1 MPRQSSKGRSG
12 SIRHKLIN
20 PASALQS
27 SPESV
32 LTLIELGAILLGLG
46 VTAFLAYRLKF
57 SVVPFYLLIGLFLG
71 RGGVFPLELSED
83 FLNTGAQLGAIA
95 LLLMLGLEYS
105 GRELIG
111 AFLERRSVGVI
122 DFAANFIPGAIA
134 AFFLGWGVSG
144 ALVLG
149 GITFV
154 SSSGIAAQL
163 IKDTGWSKSELARRV
178 TSVLVF
184 EDMLLAPYLPLLTAM
199 ILNLGVLA
207 GLVSVSIALLIT
219 GLVLLISTRQQ
230 NALAKLLSTSSP
242 GGLLLTVFGSAMLAA
257 GLAEQVGFSSAV
269 AAFLVGLLLTG
280 EVASAVRLR
289 LSPLRDL
296 FAAIFFVFFGLSIDP
311 VSVWTSLPLGFL
323 LAVLGAA
330 GKLATGWAT
339 TRGMSGRDYWLR
351 AAAYLTPRGE
361 FSLVIAGL
369 ASVAWFAEN
378 LASITLTY
386 VLVTTVI
393 SSVALKILS
402 SKFESV

>member
-1 MPRQSSKGRSG
+1 MNV
-12 SIRHKLIN
+12 LT
-20 PASALQS
+20 AVAS
-27 SPESV
+27 SPTSI
-32 LTLIELGAILLGLG
+32 LTLIELGAMLLGLG
-46 VTAFLAYRLKF
+46 ITAFVAHRLKF

-71 RGGVFPLELSED
+71 KGGFFPLELSED

-111 AFLERRSVGVI
+111 AFLERRSVGPI
-122 DFAANFIPGAIA
+122 DILANFVPGAIIGLL
-134 AFFLGWGVSG
+134 LGWGILG

-163 IKDTGWSKSELARRV
+163 IKDTGWRQSELAKRV

-184 EDMLLAPYLPLLTAM
+184 EDIMLAPYLPMLTAM
-199 ILNLGVLA
+199 VLNLGVIA
-207 GLVSVSIALLIT
+207 GVVSISIALTIT
-219 GLVLLISTRQQ
+219 GVVLLIATRQQ
-230 NALAKLLSTSSP
+230 NALAKVMSVSSQ
-242 GGLLLTVFGSAMLAA
+242 GGLLLTVFGSALLAA
-257 GLAEQVGFSSAV
+257 GVAESVGFSSAV

-280 EVASAVRLR
+280 EVAAAARIR

-311 VSVWTSLPLGFL
+311 AAVWAALPLGVL

-339 TRGMSGRDYWLR
+339 TRGMNDQLAWLR
-351 AAAYLTPRGE
+351 AAAFLTPRGE
-361 FSLVIAGL
+361 FSLVIAGI
-369 ASVAWFAEN
+369 ASVAWFGEN
-378 LASITLTY
+378 LAAITLAY

-393 SSVALKILS
+393 SSIALKLLS
-402 SKFESV
+402 SKLATA

>member
-1 MPRQSSKGRSG
+1 MNALTAVATSPN
-12 SIRHKLIN
+12 SI
-20 PASALQS
+20 
-27 SPESV
+27 
-32 LTLIELGAILLGLG
+32 LTLIELGAMLLGLG
-46 VTAFLAYRLKF
+46 ITAFVAHRLKF

-71 RGGVFPLELSED
+71 KGGFFPLELSED

-111 AFLERRSVGVI
+111 AFLERRSVGPI
-122 DFAANFIPGAIA
+122 DILANFVPGAIIGLL
-134 AFFLGWGVSG
+134 LGWGILG

-163 IKDTGWSKSELARRV
+163 IKDTGWRQSELAKRV

-184 EDMLLAPYLPLLTAM
+184 EDIMLAPYLPLLTAM
-199 ILNLGVLA
+199 VLNLGVIA
-207 GLVSVSIALLIT
+207 GVVSISIALTIT
-219 GLVLLISTRQQ
+219 GVVLLIATRQQ
-230 NALAKLLSTSSP
+230 NALAKVMSVSSQ
-242 GGLLLTVFGSAMLAA
+242 GGLLLTVFGSALLAA
-257 GLAEQVGFSSAV
+257 GVAESVGFSSAV

-280 EVASAVRLR
+280 EVAAAARIR

-311 VSVWTSLPLGFL
+311 SAVWQALPLGIL

-339 TRGMSGRDYWLR
+339 TRGMNDQLAWLR
-351 AAAYLTPRGE
+351 AAAFLTPRGE
-361 FSLVIAGL
+361 FSLVIAGI
-369 ASVAWFAEN
+369 ASVAWFGEN
-378 LASITLTY
+378 LAAITLAY

-393 SSVALKILS
+393 SSIALKLLS
-402 SKFESV
+402 SKLATA

>member
-1 MPRQSSKGRSG
+1 MSPLAAVQG
-12 SIRHKLIN
+12 
-20 PASALQS
+20 
-27 SPESV
+27 SPESI
-32 LTLIELGAILLGLG
+32 LTLIELGAMLLGLG
-46 VTAFLAYRLKF
+46 ITAFIAHRLKF

-71 RGGVFPLELSED
+71 KGGVFPVELSED

-111 AFLERRSVGVI
+111 AFMERRSVGIVDI
-122 DFAANFIPGAIA
+122 LANFVPGAIIGLL
-134 AFFLGWGVSG
+134 LGWGVLG

-163 IKDTGWSKSELARRV
+163 IKDTGWRQSELAKRV

-184 EDMLLAPYLPLLTAM
+184 EDIMLAPYLPLLTAVV
-199 ILNLGVLA
+199 LNLGVIA
-207 GLVSVSIALLIT
+207 GVVSISIALTIT
-219 GLVLLISTRQQ
+219 GVVLLIATREQ
-230 NALAKLLSTSSP
+230 NALAKVVSINSP
-242 GGLLLTVFGSAMLAA
+242 GGLLLTVFGSALLAA
-257 GLAEQVGFSSAV
+257 GVAESVGFSSAV

-280 EVASAVRLR
+280 EVAAAARLR

-296 FAAIFFVFFGLSIDP
+296 FAAIFFVFFGLAIDP
-311 VSVWTSLPLGFL
+311 SAVWAALPLGAL

-339 TRGMSGRDYWLR
+339 TRGMTDQLSWLR
-351 AAAYLTPRGE
+351 AAAFLTPRGE
-361 FSLVIAGL
+361 FSLVIAGI
-369 ASVAWFAEN
+369 ASVAWFGEN
-378 LASITLTY
+378 LAAITLSY

-393 SSVALKILS
+393 SSVALKFLS
-402 SKFESV
+402 SRLESA

>member
-1 MPRQSSKGRSG
+1 MNV
-12 SIRHKLIN
+12 LT
-20 PASALQS
+20 AVAS
-27 SPESV
+27 SPTSI
-32 LTLIELGAILLGLG
+32 LTLIELGAMLLGLG
-46 VTAFLAYRLKF
+46 ITAFVAHRLKF

-71 RGGVFPLELSED
+71 KGGFFPLELSED

-111 AFLERRSVGVI
+111 AFLERRSVGPI
-122 DFAANFIPGAIA
+122 DILANFVPGAIIGLL
-134 AFFLGWGVSG
+134 LGWGMLG

-163 IKDTGWSKSELARRV
+163 IKDTGWRQSELAKRV

-184 EDMLLAPYLPLLTAM
+184 EDIMLAPYLPLLTAM
-199 ILNLGVLA
+199 VLNLGVIA
-207 GLVSVSIALLIT
+207 GVVSISIALTIT
-219 GLVLLISTRQQ
+219 GVVLLIATRQQ
-230 NALAKLLSTSSP
+230 NALAKIMSVSSQ
-242 GGLLLTVFGSAMLAA
+242 GGLLLTVFGSALLAA
-257 GLAEQVGFSSAV
+257 GVAESVGFSSAV

-280 EVASAVRLR
+280 EVAAAARIR

-311 VSVWTSLPLGFL
+311 AAVWAALPLGVL

-339 TRGMSGRDYWLR
+339 TRGMNDQLAWLR
-351 AAAYLTPRGE
+351 AAAFLTPRGE
-361 FSLVIAGL
+361 FSLVIAGI
-369 ASVAWFAEN
+369 ASVTWFGEN
-378 LASITLTY
+378 LAAITLAY

-393 SSVALKILS
+393 SSTALKLLS
-402 SKFESV
+402 SKLATV

>member
-1 MPRQSSKGRSG
+1 MNV
-12 SIRHKLIN
+12 LT
-20 PASALQS
+20 AVAS
-27 SPESV
+27 SPTSI
-32 LTLIELGAILLGLG
+32 LTLIELGAMLLGLG
-46 VTAFLAYRLKF
+46 ITAFVAHRLKF

-71 RGGVFPLELSED
+71 KGGFFPLELSED

-111 AFLERRSVGVI
+111 AFLERRSVGPI
-122 DFAANFIPGAIA
+122 DILANFVPGAIIGLL
-134 AFFLGWGVSG
+134 LGWGMLG

-163 IKDTGWSKSELARRV
+163 IKDTGWRQSELAKRV

-184 EDMLLAPYLPLLTAM
+184 EDIMLAPYLPLLTAM
-199 ILNLGVLA
+199 VLNLGVIA
-207 GLVSVSIALLIT
+207 GVVSISIALTIT
-219 GLVLLISTRQQ
+219 GIVLLIATRQQ
-230 NALAKLLSTSSP
+230 NALAKIMSVSSQ
-242 GGLLLTVFGSAMLAA
+242 GGLLLTVFGSALLAA
-257 GLAEQVGFSSAV
+257 GVAESVGFSSAV

-280 EVASAVRLR
+280 EVAAAVRIR

-311 VSVWTSLPLGFL
+311 AAVWAALPLGVL

-339 TRGMSGRDYWLR
+339 TRGMNDQLAWLR
-351 AAAYLTPRGE
+351 AAAFLTPRGE
-361 FSLVIAGL
+361 FSLVIAGI
-369 ASVAWFAEN
+369 ASVTWFGEN
-378 LASITLTY
+378 LAAITLAY

-393 SSVALKILS
+393 SSTALKLLS
-402 SKFESV
+402 SKLATA

>member
-1 MPRQSSKGRSG
+1 MNV
-12 SIRHKLIN
+12 LT
-20 PASALQS
+20 AVAS
-27 SPESV
+27 SPTSI
-32 LTLIELGAILLGLG
+32 LTLIELGAMLLGLG
-46 VTAFLAYRLKF
+46 ITAFVAHRLKF

-71 RGGVFPLELSED
+71 KGGFFPLELSED

-111 AFLERRSVGVI
+111 AFLERRSVGPI
-122 DFAANFIPGAIA
+122 DILANFVPGAIIGLL
-134 AFFLGWGVSG
+134 LGWGILG

-163 IKDTGWSKSELARRV
+163 IKDTGWRQSELAKRV

-184 EDMLLAPYLPLLTAM
+184 EDIMLAPYLPLLTAM
-199 ILNLGVLA
+199 VLNLGVIA
-207 GLVSVSIALLIT
+207 GVVSISIALTIT
-219 GLVLLISTRQQ
+219 GVVLLIATRQQ
-230 NALAKLLSTSSP
+230 NALAKVMSVSSQ
-242 GGLLLTVFGSAMLAA
+242 GGLLLTVFGSALLAA
-257 GLAEQVGFSSAV
+257 GVAESVGFSSAV

-280 EVASAVRLR
+280 EVAAAARIR

-311 VSVWTSLPLGFL
+311 TAVWAALPLGVL

-339 TRGMSGRDYWLR
+339 TRGMNDQLAWLR
-351 AAAYLTPRGE
+351 AAAFLTPRGE
-361 FSLVIAGL
+361 FSLVIAGI
-369 ASVAWFAEN
+369 ASVTWFGEN
-378 LASITLTY
+378 LAAITLAY

-393 SSVALKILS
+393 SSIALKLLS
-402 SKFESV
+402 SKLATA

>member
-1 MPRQSSKGRSG
+1 MNVLTAVS
-12 SIRHKLIN
+12 
-20 PASALQS
+20 S
-27 SPESV
+27 SPTSI
-32 LTLIELGAILLGLG
+32 LTLIELGAMLLGLG
-46 VTAFLAYRLKF
+46 ITAFVAHRLKF

-71 RGGVFPLELSED
+71 KGGFFPLELSED

-111 AFLERRSVGVI
+111 AFLERRSVGPI
-122 DFAANFIPGAIA
+122 DILANFVPGAIIGLL
-134 AFFLGWGVSG
+134 LGWGILG

-163 IKDTGWSKSELARRV
+163 IKDTGWRQSELAKRV
-178 TSVLVF
+178 TAVLVF
-184 EDMLLAPYLPLLTAM
+184 EDIMLAPYLPLLTAM
-199 ILNLGVLA
+199 VLNLGVIA
-207 GLVSVSIALLIT
+207 GVVSISIALTIT
-219 GLVLLISTRQQ
+219 GIVLLIATRQQ
-230 NALAKLLSTSSP
+230 NALAKVMSVSSQ
-242 GGLLLTVFGSAMLAA
+242 GLLLTVFGSALLAA
-257 GLAEQVGFSSAV
+257 GLAESVGFSSAV

-280 EVASAVRLR
+280 EVAAAVRIR

-311 VSVWTSLPLGFL
+311 AAVWAALPLGVL

-339 TRGMSGRDYWLR
+339 TRGMNDQLAWLR
-351 AAAYLTPRGE
+351 AAAFLTPRGE
-361 FSLVIAGL
+361 FSLVIAGI
-369 ASVAWFAEN
+369 ASVTWFGEN
-378 LASITLTY
+378 LAAITLAY

-393 SSVALKILS
+393 SSTALKLLS
-402 SKFESV
+402 SKLATA

>member
-1 MPRQSSKGRSG
+1 MNV
-12 SIRHKLIN
+12 LT
-20 PASALQS
+20 AVAS
-27 SPESV
+27 SPTSI
-32 LTLIELGAILLGLG
+32 LTLIELGAMLLGLG
-46 VTAFLAYRLKF
+46 ITAFVAHRLKF

-71 RGGVFPLELSED
+71 KGGFFPLELSED

-111 AFLERRSVGVI
+111 AFLERRSVGPI
-122 DFAANFIPGAIA
+122 DILANFVPGAIIGLL
-134 AFFLGWGVSG
+134 LGWGMLG

-163 IKDTGWSKSELARRV
+163 IKDTGWRQSELAKRV

-184 EDMLLAPYLPLLTAM
+184 EDIMLAPYLPLLTAM
-199 ILNLGVLA
+199 VLNLGVIA
-207 GLVSVSIALLIT
+207 GVVSISIALTIT
-219 GLVLLISTRQQ
+219 GIVLLIATRQQ
-230 NALAKLLSTSSP
+230 NALAKVMSVSSQ
-242 GGLLLTVFGSAMLAA
+242 GLLLTVFGSALLAA
-257 GLAEQVGFSSAV
+257 GLAESVGFSSAV

-280 EVASAVRLR
+280 EVAAAVRIR

-311 VSVWTSLPLGFL
+311 AAVWAALPLGVL

-339 TRGMSGRDYWLR
+339 TRGMNDQLAWLR
-351 AAAYLTPRGE
+351 AAAFLTPRGE
-361 FSLVIAGL
+361 FSLVIAGI
-369 ASVAWFAEN
+369 ASVTWFGEN
-378 LASITLTY
+378 LAAITLAY

-393 SSVALKILS
+393 SSTALKLLS
-402 SKFESV
+402 SKLATA

>member
-1 MPRQSSKGRSG
+1 MNVLTAVS
-12 SIRHKLIN
+12 
-20 PASALQS
+20 S
-27 SPESV
+27 SPTSI
-32 LTLIELGAILLGLG
+32 LTLIELGAMLLGLG
-46 VTAFLAYRLKF
+46 ITAFVAHRLKF

-71 RGGVFPLELSED
+71 KGGFFPLELSED

-111 AFLERRSVGVI
+111 AFLERRSVGPI
-122 DFAANFIPGAIA
+122 DILANFVPGAIIGLL
-134 AFFLGWGVSG
+134 LGWGILG

-163 IKDTGWSKSELARRV
+163 IKDTGWRQSELAKRV
-178 TSVLVF
+178 TAVLVF
-184 EDMLLAPYLPLLTAM
+184 EDIMLAPYLPLLTAM
-199 ILNLGVLA
+199 VLNLGVIA
-207 GLVSVSIALLIT
+207 GVVSISIALTIT
-219 GLVLLISTRQQ
+219 GLVLLIATRQQ
-230 NALAKLLSTSSP
+230 NALAKVMSVSSQ
-242 GGLLLTVFGSAMLAA
+242 GLLLTVFGSALLAA
-257 GLAEQVGFSSAV
+257 GLAESVGFSSAV

-280 EVASAVRLR
+280 EVAAAVRIR

-311 VSVWTSLPLGFL
+311 AAVWAALPLGVL

-339 TRGMSGRDYWLR
+339 TRGMNDQLAWLR
-351 AAAYLTPRGE
+351 AAAFLTPRGE
-361 FSLVIAGL
+361 FSLVIAGI
-369 ASVAWFAEN
+369 ASVTWFGEN
-378 LASITLTY
+378 LAAITLAY

-393 SSVALKILS
+393 SSTALKLLS
-402 SKFESV
+402 SKLATA

>member
-1 MPRQSSKGRSG
+1 MNV
-12 SIRHKLIN
+12 LT
-20 PASALQS
+20 AVAS
-27 SPESV
+27 SPTSI
-32 LTLIELGAILLGLG
+32 LTLIELGAMLLGLG
-46 VTAFLAYRLKF
+46 ITAFVAHRLKF

-71 RGGVFPLELSED
+71 KGGFFPLELSED

-111 AFLERRSVGVI
+111 AFLERRSVGPI
-122 DFAANFIPGAIA
+122 DILANFVPGAIIGLL
-134 AFFLGWGVSG
+134 LGWGILG

-163 IKDTGWSKSELARRV
+163 IKDTGWRQSELAKRV
-178 TSVLVF
+178 TAVLVF
-184 EDMLLAPYLPLLTAM
+184 EDIMLAPYLPLLTAM
-199 ILNLGVLA
+199 VLNLGVIA
-207 GLVSVSIALLIT
+207 GVVSISIALTIT
-219 GLVLLISTRQQ
+219 GIVLLIATRQQ
-230 NALAKLLSTSSP
+230 NALAKVMSVSSQ
-242 GGLLLTVFGSAMLAA
+242 GLLLTVFGSALLAA
-257 GLAEQVGFSSAV
+257 GLAESVGFSSAV

-280 EVASAVRLR
+280 EVAAAVRIR

-311 VSVWTSLPLGFL
+311 AAVWAALPLGVL

-339 TRGMSGRDYWLR
+339 TRGMNDQLAWLR
-351 AAAYLTPRGE
+351 AAAFLTPRGE
-361 FSLVIAGL
+361 FSLVIAGI
-369 ASVAWFAEN
+369 ASVTWFGEN
-378 LASITLTY
+378 LAAITLAY

-393 SSVALKILS
+393 SSTALKLLS
-402 SKFESV
+402 SKLATA

>member
-1 MPRQSSKGRSG
+1 MNV
-12 SIRHKLIN
+12 LT
-20 PASALQS
+20 AVAS
-27 SPESV
+27 SPTSI
-32 LTLIELGAILLGLG
+32 LTLIELGAMLLGLG
-46 VTAFLAYRLKF
+46 ITAFVAHSLKF

-71 RGGVFPLELSED
+71 KGGFFPLELSED

-111 AFLERRSVGVI
+111 AFLERRSVGPI
-122 DFAANFIPGAIA
+122 DILANFVPGAIIGLL
-134 AFFLGWGVSG
+134 LGWGMLG

-163 IKDTGWSKSELARRV
+163 IKDTGWRQSELAKRV

-184 EDMLLAPYLPLLTAM
+184 EDIMLAPYLPLLTAM
-199 ILNLGVLA
+199 VLNLGVIA
-207 GLVSVSIALLIT
+207 GVVSISIALTIT
-219 GLVLLISTRQQ
+219 GFVLLIATRQQ
-230 NALAKLLSTSSP
+230 NALAKIMSVSSQ
-242 GGLLLTVFGSAMLAA
+242 GGLLLTVFGSALLAA
-257 GLAEQVGFSSAV
+257 GVAESVGFSSAV

-280 EVASAVRLR
+280 EVAAAARIR

-311 VSVWTSLPLGFL
+311 AAVWAALPLGVL

-339 TRGMSGRDYWLR
+339 TRGMNDQLAWLR
-351 AAAYLTPRGE
+351 AAAFLTPRGE
-361 FSLVIAGL
+361 FSLVIAGI
-369 ASVAWFAEN
+369 ASVTWFGEN
-378 LASITLTY
+378 LAAITLAY

-393 SSVALKILS
+393 SSTALKLLS
-402 SKFESV
+402 SKLATV

>member
-1 MPRQSSKGRSG
+1 MSPLAAVQG
-12 SIRHKLIN
+12 
-20 PASALQS
+20 
-27 SPESV
+27 SPESI
-32 LTLIELGAILLGLG
+32 LTLIELGAMLLGLG
-46 VTAFLAYRLKF
+46 ITAFIAHRLKF

-71 RGGVFPLELSED
+71 KGGVFPVELSED

-111 AFLERRSVGVI
+111 AFMERRSVGIVDI
-122 DFAANFIPGAIA
+122 LANFVPGAIIGLL
-134 AFFLGWGVSG
+134 LGWGVLG

-163 IKDTGWSKSELARRV
+163 IKDTGWRQSELAKRV

-184 EDMLLAPYLPLLTAM
+184 EDIMLAPYLPLLTAVV
-199 ILNLGVLA
+199 LNLGVIA
-207 GLVSVSIALLIT
+207 GVVSISIALTIT
-219 GLVLLISTRQQ
+219 GVVLLIATREQ
-230 NALAKLLSTSSP
+230 NALAKVVSINSP
-242 GGLLLTVFGSAMLAA
+242 GGLLLTVFGSALLAA
-257 GLAEQVGFSSAV
+257 GVAESVGFSSAV

-280 EVASAVRLR
+280 EVAAAARLR

-296 FAAIFFVFFGLSIDP
+296 FAAIFFVFFGLAIDP
-311 VSVWTSLPLGFL
+311 SAVWAALPLGAL

-339 TRGMSGRDYWLR
+339 TRGMTDQLSWLR
-351 AAAYLTPRGE
+351 AAAFLTPRGE
-361 FSLVIAGL
+361 FSLVIAGI
-369 ASVAWFAEN
+369 ASVAWFGEN
-378 LASITLTY
+378 LAAITLSY

-393 SSVALKILS
+393 SSVALKFLS
-402 SKFESV
+402 SKLEAA

>member
-1 MPRQSSKGRSG
+1 MSPLAAVQG
-12 SIRHKLIN
+12 
-20 PASALQS
+20 
-27 SPESV
+27 SPESI
-32 LTLIELGAILLGLG
+32 LTLIELGAMLLGLG
-46 VTAFLAYRLKF
+46 ITAFIAHRLKF

-71 RGGVFPLELSED
+71 KGGVFPVELSED

-111 AFLERRSVGVI
+111 AFLERRSVGIVDI
-122 DFAANFIPGAIA
+122 LANFVPGAIIGLL
-134 AFFLGWGVSG
+134 LGWGVLG

-163 IKDTGWSKSELARRV
+163 IKDTGWRQSELAKRV

-184 EDMLLAPYLPLLTAM
+184 EDIMLAPYLPLLTAVV
-199 ILNLGVLA
+199 LNLGVIA
-207 GLVSVSIALLIT
+207 GVVSISIALTIT
-219 GLVLLISTRQQ
+219 GVVLLIATREQ
-230 NALAKLLSTSSP
+230 NALAKVVSINSP
-242 GGLLLTVFGSAMLAA
+242 GGLLLTVFGSALLAA
-257 GLAEQVGFSSAV
+257 GVAESVGFSSAV

-280 EVASAVRLR
+280 EVAAAARLR

-296 FAAIFFVFFGLSIDP
+296 FAAIFFVFFGLAIDP
-311 VSVWTSLPLGFL
+311 NAVWAALPLGAL

-339 TRGMSGRDYWLR
+339 TRGMTDELSWLR
-351 AAAYLTPRGE
+351 AAAFLTPRGE
-361 FSLVIAGL
+361 FSLVIAGI
-369 ASVAWFAEN
+369 ASVAWFGEN
-378 LASITLTY
+378 LAAITLSY

-393 SSVALKILS
+393 SSVALKFLS
-402 SKFESV
+402 SKLEAA

>member
-1 MPRQSSKGRSG
+1 MSPLAAVQG
-12 SIRHKLIN
+12 
-20 PASALQS
+20 
-27 SPESV
+27 SPESI
-32 LTLIELGAILLGLG
+32 LTLIELGSMLLGLG
-46 VTAFLAYRLKF
+46 ITAFIAHRLKF

-71 RGGVFPLELSED
+71 KGGVFPVELSED

-111 AFLERRSVGVI
+111 AFMERRSVGIVDI
-122 DFAANFIPGAIA
+122 LANFVPGAIIGLL
-134 AFFLGWGVSG
+134 LGWGVLG

-163 IKDTGWSKSELARRV
+163 IKDTGWRQSELAKRV

-184 EDMLLAPYLPLLTAM
+184 EDIMLAPYLPLLTAVV
-199 ILNLGVLA
+199 LNLGVIA
-207 GLVSVSIALLIT
+207 GVVSISIALTIT
-219 GLVLLISTRQQ
+219 GVVLLIATREQ
-230 NALAKLLSTSSP
+230 NALAKVVSINSP
-242 GGLLLTVFGSAMLAA
+242 GGLLLTVFGSALLAS
-257 GLAEQVGFSSAV
+257 GVAESVGFSSAV

-280 EVASAVRLR
+280 EVAAAARLR

-296 FAAIFFVFFGLSIDP
+296 FAAIFFVFFGLAIDP
-311 VSVWTSLPLGFL
+311 SAVWAALPLGAL

-339 TRGMSGRDYWLR
+339 TRGMTDELSWLR
-351 AAAYLTPRGE
+351 AAAFLTPRGE
-361 FSLVIAGL
+361 FSLVIAGI
-369 ASVAWFAEN
+369 ASVAWFGEN
-378 LASITLTY
+378 LAAITLSY

-393 SSVALKILS
+393 SSVALKFLS
-402 SKFESV
+402 SKLEAA

>member
-1 MPRQSSKGRSG
+1 MNVLTAVS
-12 SIRHKLIN
+12 
-20 PASALQS
+20 S
-27 SPESV
+27 SPTSI
-32 LTLIELGAILLGLG
+32 LTLIELGAMLLGLG
-46 VTAFLAYRLKF
+46 ITAFVAHRLKF

-71 RGGVFPLELSED
+71 KGGFFPLELSED

-111 AFLERRSVGVI
+111 AFLERRSVGPI
-122 DFAANFIPGAIA
+122 DILANFVPGAVIGLL
-134 AFFLGWGVSG
+134 LGWGILG

-163 IKDTGWSKSELARRV
+163 IKDTGWRQSELAKRV
-178 TSVLVF
+178 TAVLVF
-184 EDMLLAPYLPLLTAM
+184 EDIMLAPYLPLLTAM
-199 ILNLGVLA
+199 VLNLGVIA
-207 GLVSVSIALLIT
+207 GVVSISIALTIT
-219 GLVLLISTRQQ
+219 GLVLLIATRQQ
-230 NALAKLLSTSSP
+230 NALAKVMSVSSQ
-242 GGLLLTVFGSAMLAA
+242 GLLLTVFGSALLAA
-257 GLAEQVGFSSAV
+257 GLAESVGFSSAV

-280 EVASAVRLR
+280 EVAAAVRIR

-311 VSVWTSLPLGFL
+311 AAVWAALPLGVL

-339 TRGMSGRDYWLR
+339 TRGMNDQLAWLR
-351 AAAYLTPRGE
+351 AAAFLTPRGE
-361 FSLVIAGL
+361 FSLVIAGI
-369 ASVAWFAEN
+369 ASVTWFGEN
-378 LASITLTY
+378 LAAITLAY

-393 SSVALKILS
+393 SSTALKLLS
-402 SKFESV
+402 SKLATA

>member
-1 MPRQSSKGRSG
+1 M
-12 SIRHKLIN
+12 N
-20 PASALQS
+20 PLAAVQG
-27 SPESV
+27 SPESI
-32 LTLIELGAILLGLG
+32 LTLIELGAMLLGLG
-46 VTAFLAYRLKF
+46 ITAFIAHRLKF

-71 RGGVFPLELSED
+71 KGGVFPVELSED

-111 AFLERRSVGVI
+111 AFMERRSVGIVDI
-122 DFAANFIPGAIA
+122 LANFVPGAIIGLL
-134 AFFLGWGVSG
+134 LGWGVLG

-163 IKDTGWSKSELARRV
+163 IKDTGWRQSELAKRV

-184 EDMLLAPYLPLLTAM
+184 EDIMLAPYLPLLTAVV
-199 ILNLGVLA
+199 LNLGVIA
-207 GLVSVSIALLIT
+207 GVVSISIALTIT
-219 GLVLLISTRQQ
+219 GVVLLIATREQ
-230 NALAKLLSTSSP
+230 NALAKVVSINSP
-242 GGLLLTVFGSAMLAA
+242 GGLLLTVFGSALLAA
-257 GLAEQVGFSSAV
+257 GVAESVGFSSAV

-280 EVASAVRLR
+280 EVAAAARLR

-296 FAAIFFVFFGLSIDP
+296 FAAIFFVFFGLAIDP
-311 VSVWTSLPLGFL
+311 SAVWAALPLGAL

-339 TRGMSGRDYWLR
+339 TRGMTDQLSWLR
-351 AAAYLTPRGE
+351 AAAFLTPRGE
-361 FSLVIAGL
+361 FSLVIAGI
-369 ASVAWFAEN
+369 ASVAWFGEN
-378 LASITLTY
+378 LAAITLSY

-393 SSVALKILS
+393 SSVALKFLS
-402 SKFESV
+402 SKLEAA

>member
-1 MPRQSSKGRSG
+1 MSPLAAVQG
-12 SIRHKLIN
+12 
-20 PASALQS
+20 
-27 SPESV
+27 SPESI
-32 LTLIELGAILLGLG
+32 LTLIELGAMLLGLG
-46 VTAFLAYRLKF
+46 ITAFIAHRLKF

-71 RGGVFPLELSED
+71 KGGVFPVELSED

-111 AFLERRSVGVI
+111 AFMERRSVGIVDI
-122 DFAANFIPGAIA
+122 LANFVPGAIIGLL
-134 AFFLGWGVSG
+134 LGWGVLG

-163 IKDTGWSKSELARRV
+163 IKDTGWRQSELAKRV

-184 EDMLLAPYLPLLTAM
+184 EDIMLAPYLPLLTAVV
-199 ILNLGVLA
+199 LNLGVIA
-207 GLVSVSIALLIT
+207 GVVSISIALTIT
-219 GLVLLISTRQQ
+219 GVVLLIATREQ
-230 NALAKLLSTSSP
+230 NALAKVVSINSP
-242 GGLLLTVFGSAMLAA
+242 GGLLLTVFGSALLAA
-257 GLAEQVGFSSAV
+257 GVAESVGFSSAV

-280 EVASAVRLR
+280 EVAAAARLR

-296 FAAIFFVFFGLSIDP
+296 FAAIFFVFFGLAIDP
-311 VSVWTSLPLGFL
+311 SAVWAALPLGAL

-339 TRGMSGRDYWLR
+339 TQGMTDQLSWLR
-351 AAAYLTPRGE
+351 AAAFLTPRGE
-361 FSLVIAGL
+361 FSLVIAGI
-369 ASVAWFAEN
+369 ASVAWFGEN
-378 LASITLTY
+378 LAAITLSY

-393 SSVALKILS
+393 SSVALKFLS
-402 SKFESV
+402 SKLEAA

>member
-1 MPRQSSKGRSG
+1 MNV
-12 SIRHKLIN
+12 LT
-20 PASALQS
+20 AVAS
-27 SPESV
+27 SPTSI
-32 LTLIELGAILLGLG
+32 LTLIELGAMLLGLG
-46 VTAFLAYRLKF
+46 ITAFVAHRLKF

-71 RGGVFPLELSED
+71 KGGFFPLELSED

-111 AFLERRSVGVI
+111 AFLERRSVGPI
-122 DFAANFIPGAIA
+122 DILANFVPGAIIGLL
-134 AFFLGWGVSG
+134 LGWGMLG

-163 IKDTGWSKSELARRV
+163 IKDTGWRQSELAKRV

-184 EDMLLAPYLPLLTAM
+184 EDIMLAPYLPLLTAM
-199 ILNLGVLA
+199 VLNLGVIA
-207 GLVSVSIALLIT
+207 GVVSISIALTIT
-219 GLVLLISTRQQ
+219 GVVLLIATRQQ
-230 NALAKLLSTSSP
+230 NALAKVMSVSSQ
-242 GGLLLTVFGSAMLAA
+242 GGLLLTVFGSALLAA
-257 GLAEQVGFSSAV
+257 GVAESVGFSSAV

-280 EVASAVRLR
+280 EVAAAARIR

-311 VSVWTSLPLGFL
+311 AAVWAALPLGVL

-339 TRGMSGRDYWLR
+339 TRGMNDQLAWLR
-351 AAAYLTPRGE
+351 AAAFLTPRGE
-361 FSLVIAGL
+361 FSLVIAGI
-369 ASVAWFAEN
+369 ASVTWFGEN
-378 LASITLTY
+378 LAAITLAY

-393 SSVALKILS
+393 SSTALKLLS
-402 SKFESV
+402 SKLATV

>member
-1 MPRQSSKGRSG
+1 MNV
-12 SIRHKLIN
+12 LT
-20 PASALQS
+20 AVAS
-27 SPESV
+27 SPTSI
-32 LTLIELGAILLGLG
+32 LTLIELGAMLLGLG
-46 VTAFLAYRLKF
+46 ITAFVAHRLRF

-71 RGGVFPLELSED
+71 KGGFFPLELSED

-111 AFLERRSVGVI
+111 AFLERRSVGPI
-122 DFAANFIPGAIA
+122 DILANFVPGAIIGLL
-134 AFFLGWGVSG
+134 LGWGMLG

-163 IKDTGWSKSELARRV
+163 IKDTGWRQSELAKRV

-184 EDMLLAPYLPLLTAM
+184 EDIMLAPYLPLLTAM
-199 ILNLGVLA
+199 VLNLGVIA
-207 GLVSVSIALLIT
+207 GVVSISIALTIT
-219 GLVLLISTRQQ
+219 GVVLLIATRQQ
-230 NALAKLLSTSSP
+230 NALAKVMSVSSQ
-242 GGLLLTVFGSAMLAA
+242 GGLLLTVFGSALLAA
-257 GLAEQVGFSSAV
+257 GVAESVGFSSAV

-280 EVASAVRLR
+280 EVAAAARIR

-311 VSVWTSLPLGFL
+311 AAVWAALPLGVL

-339 TRGMSGRDYWLR
+339 TRGMNDQLAWLR
-351 AAAYLTPRGE
+351 AAAFLTPRGE
-361 FSLVIAGL
+361 FSLVIAGI
-369 ASVAWFAEN
+369 ASVTWFGEN
-378 LASITLTY
+378 LAAITLAY

-393 SSVALKILS
+393 SSTALKLLS
-402 SKFESV
+402 SKLATA

>member
-1 MPRQSSKGRSG
+1 MNV
-12 SIRHKLIN
+12 LT
-20 PASALQS
+20 AVAS
-27 SPESV
+27 SPTSI
-32 LTLIELGAILLGLG
+32 LTLIELGAMLLGLG
-46 VTAFLAYRLKF
+46 ITAFVAHRLKF

-71 RGGVFPLELSED
+71 KGGFFPLELSED

-111 AFLERRSVGVI
+111 AFLERRSVGPI
-122 DFAANFIPGAIA
+122 DILANFVPGAIIGLL
-134 AFFLGWGVSG
+134 LGWGILG

-163 IKDTGWSKSELARRV
+163 IKDTGWRQSELAKRV

-184 EDMLLAPYLPLLTAM
+184 EDIMLAPYLPLLTAM
-199 ILNLGVLA
+199 VLNLGVIA
-207 GLVSVSIALLIT
+207 GVVSISIALTIT
-219 GLVLLISTRQQ
+219 GVVLLIATRQQ
-230 NALAKLLSTSSP
+230 NALAKVMSVSSQ
-242 GGLLLTVFGSAMLAA
+242 GGLLLTVFGSALLAA
-257 GLAEQVGFSSAV
+257 GVAESVGFSSAV

-280 EVASAVRLR
+280 EVAAAARIR

-311 VSVWTSLPLGFL
+311 TAVWAALPLGVL

-339 TRGMSGRDYWLR
+339 TRGMNDQLAWLR
-351 AAAYLTPRGE
+351 AAAFLTPRGE
-361 FSLVIAGL
+361 FSLVIAGI
-369 ASVAWFAEN
+369 ASVTWFGEN
-378 LASITLTY
+378 LAAITLAY

-393 SSVALKILS
+393 SSIALKLLS
-402 SKFESV
+402 SKLATD

>member
-1 MPRQSSKGRSG
+1 
-12 SIRHKLIN
+12 
-20 PASALQS
+20 
-27 SPESV
+27 
-32 LTLIELGAILLGLG
+32 
-46 VTAFLAYRLKF
+46 
-57 SVVPFYLLIGLFLG
+57 VVPFYLLIGLFLG
-71 RGGVFPLELSED
+71 KGGFFPLELSED

-111 AFLERRSVGVI
+111 AFLERRSVGPI
-122 DFAANFIPGAIA
+122 DILANFVPGAIIGLL
-134 AFFLGWGVSG
+134 LGWGMLG

-163 IKDTGWSKSELARRV
+163 IKDTGWRQSELAKRV

-184 EDMLLAPYLPLLTAM
+184 EDIMLAPYLPLLTAM
-199 ILNLGVLA
+199 VLNLGVIA
-207 GLVSVSIALLIT
+207 GVVSISIALTIT
-219 GLVLLISTRQQ
+219 GVVLLIATRQQ
-230 NALAKLLSTSSP
+230 NALAKIMSVSSQ
-242 GGLLLTVFGSAMLAA
+242 GGLLLTVFGSALLAA
-257 GLAEQVGFSSAV
+257 GVAESVGFSSAV

-280 EVASAVRLR
+280 EVAAAARIR

-311 VSVWTSLPLGFL
+311 AAVWAALPLGVL

-339 TRGMSGRDYWLR
+339 TRGMNDQLAWLR
-351 AAAYLTPRGE
+351 AAAFLTPRGE
-361 FSLVIAGL
+361 FSLVIAGI
-369 ASVAWFAEN
+369 ASVTWFGEN
-378 LASITLTY
+378 LAAITLAY

-393 SSVALKILS
+393 SSTALKLLS
-402 SKFESV
+402 SKLATV